1 SGQRAPQGPQLP
13 PRAPHDP
20 RRHGAADRPARRR
33 DRLRGDL
40 LRRRARARRAPAR
53 RRGRGLEGRHGD
65 RRLRARP
72 HAAQPGALPENRPG
86 AGRALPRARGRGR
99 RRPARGGRALL
110 DGRRGLRARD
120 LPHRLAPARRRPHRL
135 RGQPQQDLLVG
146 ARPAHARDRPAPARP
161 PRRPA
166 ARGAGGPRRRSL
178 ARRLAV
184 RALRPDLRRHQR
196 DPAQRDRRAHPRPA
210 PELLMR
216 FATGE
221 QALLL
226 QQTLREFLRKECP
239 PETVRALWAR
249 EDGHDPAL
257 WGRLA
262 ALGVPGALVPEADG
276 GLGLDERDL
285 VLLLEEIGRAALPVP
300 VVATAA
306 VAAPLLRDLAAAG
319 APGAARARAWLPRIA
334 DGSLRVAVGH
344 PANPFV
350 TDAEAAGLLLLP
362 DDDALHA
369 VPREEA
375 RLTRQ
380 PANDPGR

>member
-1 SGQRAPQGPQLP
+1 
-13 PRAPHDP
+13 
-20 RRHGAADRPARRR
+20 
-33 DRLRGDL
+33 
-40 LRRRARARRAPAR
+40 
-53 RRGRGLEGRHGD
+53 
-65 RRLRARP
+65 
-72 HAAQPGALPENRPG
+72 
-86 AGRALPRARGRGR
+86 
-99 RRPARGGRALL
+99 
-110 DGRRGLRARD
+110 
-120 LPHRLAPARRRPHRL
+120 
-135 RGQPQQDLLVG
+135 
-146 ARPAHARDRPAPARP
+146 
-161 PRRPA
+161 
-166 ARGAGGPRRRSL
+166 
-178 ARRLAV
+178 
-184 RALRPDLRRHQR
+184 
-196 DPAQRDRRAHPRPA
+196 
-210 PELLMR
+210 MR

-380 PANDPGR
+380 PANDPGRRLASVAFAPRPETRLAEGETARRLLDAALDRGALACAAQLVGVADRLIELAVAHAAAREQFGRPIGSFQAVQHALADAKVRVEYARPVVQKAAHSLARGIRTGAVDASHAKLAAGEAAAHAARVALQVHGAIGYTWEQDLHLWMRRAWSLALEWGAPPLHLERVASFVLADGAPIGPGTTFADAVTTTPTAAGAAGDP